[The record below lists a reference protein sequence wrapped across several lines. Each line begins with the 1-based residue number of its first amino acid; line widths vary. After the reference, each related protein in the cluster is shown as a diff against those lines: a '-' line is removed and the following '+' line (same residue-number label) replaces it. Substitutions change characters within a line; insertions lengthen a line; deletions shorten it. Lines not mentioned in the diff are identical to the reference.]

1 MEAEEEAR
9 EEAAEEAVKSKKLP
23 SGTCRAT
30 NPELKTRGDA
40 KAQQHWN
47 DWCDE
52 NCVAEKWGGI
62 GAGACKD
69 GSMTGTVGC
78 VCNQKHDSLQKGK
91 PKHDLAAPSSA
102 RNPEHSAE
110 YKCKVFGECGDNAP
124 AEPDMPMPQS
134 LPTAEEATAA
144 AEKVIHDAEKAARQT
159 IEEAEATA
167 AAAEAQVTPSPT
179 PLTLPLSLPLT

>member
-1 MEAEEEAR
+1 MV
-9 EEAAEEAVKSKKLP
+9 AAPIPYGCSL
-23 SGTCRAT
+23 GYLR
-30 NPELKTRGDA
+30 LQ
-40 KAQQHWN
+40 AQQHWN

-91 PKHDLAAPSSA
+91 PKPDLAAPSSA